1 MANIEEV
8 KKLRQETGVSIM
20 ECKKAIEK
28 SGGDIKKAK
37 KILREK
43 GEEVAGKRSGRS
55 TNEGVIETYVHPNGK
70 VGVILD
76 IRSESDFVAKSDDF
90 RELAHEICLQIAA
103 LNPSY
108 AKEEDIPEKVIKEEE
123 EIAMKQ
129 FQGSD
134 KPAEVIEKIIQGKV
148 KKFKKDNVL
157 INQVWVKDG
166 EKTIE
171 DLINEKVAKLG
182 EKIVVNRFERFEI

>member
-55 TNEGVIETYVHPNGK
+55 TNEGVIETYVHPN
-70 VGVILD
+70 
-76 IRSESDFVAKSDDF
+76 
-90 RELAHEICLQIAA
+90 
-103 LNPSY
+103 
-108 AKEEDIPEKVIKEEE
+108 
-123 EIAMKQ
+123 
-129 FQGSD
+129 
-134 KPAEVIEKIIQGKV
+134 
-148 KKFKKDNVL
+148 
-157 INQVWVKDG
+157 
-166 EKTIE
+166 
-171 DLINEKVAKLG
+171 
-182 EKIVVNRFERFEI
+182 

>member
-1 MANIEEV
+1 MIKIEEV
-8 KKLRQETGVSIM
+8 KKLREETGVSIM
-20 ECKKAIEK
+20 ECKKALEK
-28 SGGDIKKAK
+28 SGGDMKQAK

-55 TNEGVIETYVHPNGK
+55 TEEGLVATYVHPNGK

-90 RELAHEICLQIAA
+90 KELAHEICLQIAA

-108 AKEEDIPEKVIKEEE
+108 AKEDEIPEEVIKEEK

-129 FQGSD
+129 FEGSN
-134 KPAEVIEKIIQGKV
+134 KPAEVVEKIVEGKV
-148 KKFKKDNVL
+148 KKFKKENVL

-166 EKTIE
+166 EKKIE
-171 DLINEKVAKLG
+171 DLVNEKVAKLG
-182 EKIVVNRFERFEI
+182 EKIVVNRFKRFEI

>member
-1 MANIEEV
+1 MIKIEEV
-8 KKLRQETGVSIM
+8 KKLREETGVSIM
-20 ECKKAIEK
+20 ECKKALEK
-28 SGGDIKKAK
+28 SGGDIKQAK

-55 TNEGVIETYVHPNGK
+55 TEEGLITTYVHPNRK
-70 VGVILD
+70 IGVILD

-90 RELAHEICLQIAA
+90 KELAHEICLQIAA

-108 AKEEDIPEKVIKEEE
+108 VMEDEIPEEVIKEEK

-129 FQGSD
+129 FEGSN
-134 KPAEVIEKIIQGKV
+134 KPKEVIEKIIEGKV
-148 KKFKKDNVL
+148 KKFKKETVL

-166 EKTIE
+166 EKKIE

-182 EKIVVNRFERFEI
+182 EKIVVNRFKRFEI

>member
-28 SGGDIKKAK
+28 SGGDVAKAK

-76 IRSESDFVAKSDDF
+76 LRSESDFVAKSSDF
-90 RELAHEICLQIAA
+90 KELAHEMCLQIAA

-108 AKEEDIPEKVIKEEE
+108 AKEEDIPDKVIKEEE

-134 KPAEVIEKIIQGKV
+134 KPAEVIEKIVQGKV